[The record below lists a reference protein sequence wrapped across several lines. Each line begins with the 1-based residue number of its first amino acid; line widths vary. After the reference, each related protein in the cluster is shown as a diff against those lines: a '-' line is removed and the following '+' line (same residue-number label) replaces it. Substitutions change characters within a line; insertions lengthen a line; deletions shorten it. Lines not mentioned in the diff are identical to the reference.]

1 MSAVKRQEAAIEPIE
16 NVFLTVLA
24 IGLIVTVTY
33 MLLKGLRRVRGTT
46 RPAKRRAVEIAW
58 R

>member
-24 IGLIVTVTY
+24 IGLIVTVT
-33 MLLKGLRRVRGTT
+33 
-46 RPAKRRAVEIAW
+46 
-58 R
+58 